1 MLKKIAVNSQSTG
14 KFRTEVINNRPHIV
28 TEMVSIEGDS
38 VMNGLLYPLGDI
50 TNTFSQLDALPA
62 PAGHPTVNG
71 VNVSAMNLFA
81 INAHYVGGMV
91 RKPRMVGKQ
100 VVNELVFDIE
110 VANKHDSG
118 KKIIER
124 IENGESIGVS
134 TGLNATV
141 TNQSGTIGAT
151 EYAGIVSDIQFD
163 HVAVLLDEPPAGDNT
178 FTINSADEEN
188 SIIICNASTAVSVT
202 DFKPVGNPA
211 GINNQEENDMD
222 KLALVLALIGN
233 SANRLTM
240 GDKDKLLALSENDL
254 VTELHNS
261 VNHPAPSVEA
271 AQSVIEGAGL
281 TINAA
286 DFDKDAYA
294 LFLANQDGFK
304 TYLSGLS
311 AETDKKVEH
320 ILANS
325 KMIEADVRALS
336 ATGLDNLFSTL
347 NPDADFSA
355 QAQPV
360 TNADRSNTEVAVD
373 YSH

>member
-50 TNTFSQLDALPA
+50 TNSFSQLDALPA

-124 IENGESIGVS
+124 IESGESIGVS

-141 TNQSGTIGAT
+141 TNQSGSIGAT

-188 SIIICNASTAVSVT
+188 SVIICNASTAVSVT
-202 DFKPVGNPA
+202 NFKPVGDPA

-261 VNHPAPSVEA
+261 VNHPAPSVED
-271 AQSVIEGAGL
+271 AQSVIESAGL

-286 DFDKDAYA
+286 DFDKDAHA

-304 TYLSGLS
+304 SFLSGLS

-325 KMIEADVRALS
+325 KMVEADVRALS
-336 ATGLDNLFSTL
+336 STGLENLFATL

-360 TNADRSNTEVAVD
+360 TNADRSNTEAVVD